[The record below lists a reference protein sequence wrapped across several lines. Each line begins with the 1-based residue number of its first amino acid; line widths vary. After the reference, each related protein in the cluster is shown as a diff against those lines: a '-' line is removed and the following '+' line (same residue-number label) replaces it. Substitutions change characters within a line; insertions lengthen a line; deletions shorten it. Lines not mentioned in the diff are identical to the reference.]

1 MILPILAVTWI
12 LLGFGARRLWVRAP
26 QLSGRIGDLPD
37 VFVGAFVAYALAR
50 YLTAPVEYLARLETL
65 NILAYAT
72 IFWTCRYG
80 ITRRTHIVRLLAL
93 LAGIG
98 TVVFAFALYLRLNP
112 DVKPFGEALHKYYWP
127 RFTGTY
133 GCPNHFGGYLVMTT
147 GVALSFGLFYR
158 AAWPVRIFCLYLA
171 VMMITGIVFSI
182 SRGSWLGLVCASVA
196 LLIFGVRHGSVR
208 WFWPAL
214 TLAILV
220 GMIGLFI
227 WFSPEMHERIEEAIT
242 IMTSGAWENYAR
254 VQLVFDSFKIF
265 GDYPLFGVGPAT
277 FVHIHPRYQGPRYDT
292 LAIYTHNDYLN
303 LLTDYGLVGFVLG
316 IGFVVTATPR
326 FFRYLGDK
334 PDTRDRVILASAG
347 AAWVALMVHSLV
359 DFNMHIPAN
368 AMTLFA
374 LAGLG
379 LRPAH
384 TDGGGKSR
392 GFFDKK
398 ITAKRVA
405 VVAAVLAAAGMTATF
420 YTARAYYPAL
430 AAELAIGVKSLEECR
445 ARLESAARADTLS
458 PYAAKLAGDVCRVMA
473 AQSEDLEKRYDL
485 ARESDEWYARAARA
499 NPLDDTITVHRAFAY
514 DLMGR
519 YQESYLLYQQA
530 IKMQPYNGYFRK
542 LLGLHLWR
550 RGELGKAREAFIA
563 AAECP
568 HGADDAKKAMEE
580 LERILNEP
588 APAPAKLKGKNPPR
602 ARPIEIDPNPE
613 IIP

>member
-1 MILPILAVTWI
+1 
-12 LLGFGARRLWVRAP
+12 
-26 QLSGRIGDLPD
+26 
-37 VFVGAFVAYALAR
+37 
-50 YLTAPVEYLARLETL
+50 
-65 NILAYAT
+65 
-72 IFWTCRYG
+72 
-80 ITRRTHIVRLLAL
+80 
-93 LAGIG
+93 
-98 TVVFAFALYLRLNP
+98 
-112 DVKPFGEALHKYYWP
+112 
-127 RFTGTY
+127 
-133 GCPNHFGGYLVMTT
+133 
-147 GVALSFGLFYR
+147 
-158 AAWPVRIFCLYLA
+158 
-171 VMMITGIVFSI
+171 
-182 SRGSWLGLVCASVA
+182 
-196 LLIFGVRHGSVR
+196 
-208 WFWPAL
+208 
-214 TLAILV
+214 
-220 GMIGLFI
+220 
-227 WFSPEMHERIEEAIT
+227 
-242 IMTSGAWENYAR
+242 
-254 VQLVFDSFKIF
+254 
-265 GDYPLFGVGPAT
+265 
-277 FVHIHPRYQGPRYDT
+277 
-292 LAIYTHNDYLN
+292 
-303 LLTDYGLVGFVLG
+303 
-316 IGFVVTATPR
+316 
-326 FFRYLGDK
+326 
-334 PDTRDRVILASAG
+334 
-347 AAWVALMVHSLV
+347 MVHSLV

-445 ARLESAARADTLS
+445 ARLES
-458 PYAAKLAGDVCRVMA
+458 
-473 AQSEDLEKRYDL
+473 
-485 ARESDEWYARAARA
+485 AARA